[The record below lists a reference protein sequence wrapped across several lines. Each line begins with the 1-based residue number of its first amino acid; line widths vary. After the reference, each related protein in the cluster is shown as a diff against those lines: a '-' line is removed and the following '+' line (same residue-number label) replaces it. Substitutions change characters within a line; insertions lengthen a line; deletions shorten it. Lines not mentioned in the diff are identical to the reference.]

1 LTRDNLGDVSII
13 WRPLERGPVETSGLF
28 ATSILLE
35 WESSQRSSRLEVPNN
50 ELVSSVVRTEWLT
63 VGQRLVGPGDQVV
76 LARRELDE
84 ADSGVSETEDVDTN
98 GSVKLGAGP
107 QGDTDTVERGEVSTE
122 RGPLEVEVSPF
133 L

>member
-1 LTRDNLGDVSII
+1 M
-13 WRPLERGPVETSGLF
+13 
-28 ATSILLE
+28 
-35 WESSQRSSRLEVPNN
+35 
-50 ELVSSVVRTEWLT
+50 
-63 VGQRLVGPGDQVV
+63 GQRLVGPGDQVV